1 MHLTQFSS
9 VTHCCYAI
17 SVYVYQ
23 LWFTQESVGVM
34 VVAINTA
41 ETADTLPQIVV
52 LISANSAA
60 AETD

>member
-1 MHLTQFSS
+1 
-9 VTHCCYAI
+9 
-17 SVYVYQ
+17 
-23 LWFTQESVGVM
+23 M